1 MKKTVSVNIKGLNF
15 MIEEDAYELLHQYML
30 RLESSLAGQKGAKDI
45 VEDIELRIAELCQN
59 YLSDR
64 KQVIEKEDIETIIAA
79 LGQPEDFL
87 EEEESAGAENRSHA
101 QQQNA
106 PRDKRL
112 YRDIENAKIAGIC
125 AGLANYFNIDVIV
138 VRVIFLIFLFFGGFG
153 FPLYVILWIIIPKAS
168 SSIDRLRMQ
177 GKPITVDSVK
187 EEIGQATDRLTSS
200 SKSFADKLRKDENLT
215 RRFSSIGRLISS
227 VFGFGLIVTGIFF
240 LIIFLVLFF
249 GGLRFVPIH
258 GDNGFLSFSELGEL
272 LLSDSG
278 DVFLSWLGIFL
289 VAFSVI
295 LFMLS
300 NGTFLVL
307 RLKSRWAKI
316 SSLSLIGLGI
326 IGTVICI
333 YLGTKSARDVVS
345 AARIDK
351 KIGTLDVPE
360 LVIRNLTNGEQGV
373 ETYSNGYGDDHF
385 TDPILLRGNKL
396 TDHGIKFLYRPSK
409 DSMYHI
415 YQSLGA
421 NGYSYRNAQLKA
433 KHISHK
439 VQLDSNILWVDTEFR
454 YPKADKIRAQEVIII
469 IEVPHTKWVKI
480 GDERISA
487 DEPFID
493 GGYERMGYMEHDG
506 QYERWD

>member
-59 YLSDR
+59 YLSDK
-64 KQVIEKEDIETIIAA
+64 KQVIEKEDIEAIIAA

-87 EEEESAGAENRSHA
+87 EEEETAGSENRTYTQEQS
-101 QQQNA
+101 A
-106 PRDKRL
+106 PKDKRL
-112 YRDIENAKIAGIC
+112 YRDLENAKIAGIC
-125 AGLANYFNIDVIV
+125 AGLSNYFNIDVIV
-138 VRVIFLIFLFFGGFG
+138 VRLIFLVFLFFGGFG
-153 FPLYVILWIIIPKAS
+153 FPLYIILWIIVPKAS

-187 EEIGQATDRLTSS
+187 EEIDQATERLTSS
-200 SKSFADKLRKDENLT
+200 SKSFAEKLRKDENIT
-215 RRFSSIGRLISS
+215 KRFSSIGRLITS
-227 VFGFGLIVTGIFF
+227 VFGVGLIITGVFF

-249 GGLRFVPIH
+249 GGLRFVPIQ
-258 GDNGFLSFSELGEL
+258 GDSGFLSFSELGEL

-278 DVFLSWLGIFL
+278 DVVMSWLGIFL

-295 LFMLS
+295 LFLLS

-333 YLGTKSARDVVS
+333 YIGTKSARDVVS
-345 AARIDK
+345 EAHVDQK
-351 KIGTLDVPE
+351 TGTVDAPE
-360 LVIRNLTNGEQGV
+360 LVIRHLTAGESATQ
-373 ETYSNGYGDDHF
+373 TYSHRHGDDHF
-385 TDPILLRGNKL
+385 TDPILLKGNRL

-409 DSMYHI
+409 DSLYHI
-415 YQSLGA
+415 YQSMGA

-439 VQLDSNILWVDTEFR
+439 VQLDSNVLWVDPEFS
-454 YPKADKIRAQEVIII
+454 YPKKDKIRAQEVVIIVEI
-469 IEVPHTKWVKI
+469 PQNKWVKI
-480 GDERISA
+480 NDERISA
-487 DEPFID
+487 DVPTEYGEI
-493 GGYERMGYMEHDG
+493 ERTGYMEHDG
-506 QYERWD
+506 EYERWD